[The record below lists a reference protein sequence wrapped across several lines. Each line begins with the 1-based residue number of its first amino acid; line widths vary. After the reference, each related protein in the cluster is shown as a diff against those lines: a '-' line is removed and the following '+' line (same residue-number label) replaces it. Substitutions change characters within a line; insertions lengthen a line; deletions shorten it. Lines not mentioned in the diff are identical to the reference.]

1 MPGIRGDAGGSRNR
15 VARRPVK
22 ILVDA
27 QMSPAL
33 AAWLRAHGHDAQAV
47 REVGLREADDSA
59 IWAHALQ
66 TGAVIVTKDEDFA
79 ARSQQMQNGPVIVW
93 LRVGNSSNAALRA
106 WLEPRLPGIV
116 QLVAQGSR
124 LVEVI

>member
-1 MPGIRGDAGGSRNR
+1 
-15 VARRPVK
+15 VK

-27 QMSPAL
+27 QMPPAL
-33 AAWLRAHGHDAQAV
+33 AAWLREEGHDAQAV
-47 REVGLREADDSA
+47 REVGLREADDRA

-66 TGAVIVTKDEDFA
+66 TGAVILTKDEDFA
-79 ARSQQMQNGPVIVW
+79 TRAQQVPDGPVIVW
-93 LRVGNSSNAALRA
+93 LRLGNSSNAALRA
-106 WLEPRLPGIV
+106 WLGPRLPGIV